1 MIKYVNI
8 SDQKM
13 KDLLYLKDEQIKDCI
28 QLLLYAYRETFSDP
42 LEILKKNSLG
52 AAHYRTLHLVER
64 NEGINVNELLIKL
77 KITKQSLNRVLKE
90 LKRLKLIKQ
99 VRDKNDT
106 RRKLLYLDQNGKKFY
121 QQVFE
126 SQKKRIFNALKH
138 SDSDS
143 VIKFKEVFF
152 LCHFY
157 LLIAL

>member
-8 SDQKM
+8 SDQNM

-90 LKRLKLIKQ
+90 LKRLKIIKQ

-106 RRKLLYLDQNGKKFY
+106 RRKLLYLDQDGRKFY

-143 VIKFKEVFF
+143 VIKFKEV
-152 LCHFY
+152 LKK
-157 LLIAL
+157 IINGKK

>member
-8 SDQKM
+8 SDQNM

-106 RRKLLYLDQNGKKFY
+106 RRKLLYLDQNGKKFH

-143 VIKFKEVFF
+143 VIKFKEV
-152 LCHFY
+152 LKK
-157 LLIAL
+157 IINGKK

>member
-8 SDQKM
+8 SDQNM

-42 LEILKKNSLG
+42 LEGLKKNSLG
-52 AAHYRTLHLVER
+52 AAHYRMLHLVER

-121 QQVFE
+121 QEVFE

-143 VIKFKEVFF
+143 VIKFKEV
-152 LCHFY
+152 LKK
-157 LLIAL
+157 IINGKK

>member
-8 SDQKM
+8 SDRNM

-42 LEILKKNSLG
+42 LEIFKKNSLG

-126 SQKKRIFNALKH
+126 SQKKRIFNALKQ

-143 VIKFKEVFF
+143 VIKFKEV
-152 LCHFY
+152 LKK
-157 LLIAL
+157 IINAKK

>member
-1 MIKYVNI
+1 MLIKYVNI
-8 SDQKM
+8 SDQNM

-143 VIKFKEVFF
+143 VIKFKEV
-152 LCHFY
+152 LKK
-157 LLIAL
+157 IINGKK

>member
-99 VRDKNDT
+99 VRDNNDT

-121 QQVFE
+121 QEVFE

-143 VIKFKEVFF
+143 VIKFKEV
-152 LCHFY
+152 LKK
-157 LLIAL
+157 IINGKK

>member
-1 MIKYVNI
+1 
-8 SDQKM
+8 M

-42 LEILKKNSLG
+42 LEILKNSLG

-121 QQVFE
+121 Q
-126 SQKKRIFNALKH
+126 
-138 SDSDS
+138 
-143 VIKFKEVFF
+143 
-152 LCHFY
+152 
-157 LLIAL
+157 

>member
-8 SDQKM
+8 SDQNM
-13 KDLLYLKDEQIKDCI
+13 KNLLYLKDEQIKDCI

-52 AAHYRTLHLVER
+52 AAHYRALHLVER
-64 NEGINVNELLIKL
+64 NEGININELLIKL

-99 VRDKNDT
+99 LKDKNDT

-121 QQVFE
+121 QEVFE

-143 VIKFKEVFF
+143 VIKFKEV
-152 LCHFY
+152 LKK
-157 LLIAL
+157 IINGKK

>member
-8 SDQKM
+8 SDQNM

-90 LKRLKLIKQ
+90 LKRLRLIKQ

-143 VIKFKEVFF
+143 VIKFKEV
-152 LCHFY
+152 LKK
-157 LLIAL
+157 IINGKK

>member
-8 SDQKM
+8 SDRNM

-90 LKRLKLIKQ
+90 LKRLKIIKQ

-106 RRKLLYLDQNGKKFY
+106 RRKLLYLDQNGRKFY

-143 VIKFKEVFF
+143 VIKFKEV
-152 LCHFY
+152 LKK
-157 LLIAL
+157 IINGKK

>member
-8 SDQKM
+8 SDQNM
-13 KDLLYLKDEQIKDCI
+13 KNLLYLKDEQIKDCI

-99 VRDKNDT
+99 VRDNNDT

-121 QQVFE
+121 QEVFE
-126 SQKKRIFNALKH
+126 IQKKRIFNALKH

-143 VIKFKEVFF
+143 VIKFKEV
-152 LCHFY
+152 LKK
-157 LLIAL
+157 IINGKK